1 MTLDKKKR
9 CRWYNET
16 SGVKRA
22 YDLGLID
29 KSWVEDYCFR
39 GGVDCVRKRRFEMEG
54 YVSPDY
60 ILPDGSTSERV
71 KEYIEKKGH
80 L

>member
-1 MTLDKKKR
+1 MKR
-9 CRWYNET
+9 TNSCKWYNDT

-29 KSWVEDYCFR
+29 KKWVEDYCWA
-39 GGVDCVRKRRFEMEG
+39 GGAGCVRKKRFEEEG
-54 YVSPDY
+54 YISPDY
-60 ILPDGSTSERV
+60 ILPDGTISEPV
-71 KEYIEKKGH
+71 KQHIKLKGT

>member
-1 MTLDKKKR
+1 VKV

-29 KSWVEDYCFR
+29 ERWVRDYCLN
-39 GGVDCVRKRRFEMEG
+39 GGDGCVRKRRFENEG

-60 ILPDGSTSERV
+60 ILPDGSVSEAV
-71 KEYIEKKGH
+71 KKYYKER
-80 L
+80 

>member
-1 MTLDKKKR
+1 VTV

-29 KSWVEDYCFR
+29 ERWVRDYCLN
-39 GGVDCVRKRRFEMEG
+39 GGEGCVRKMRFENEG

-60 ILPDGSTSERV
+60 VLPDGSVSEAV
-71 KEYIEKKGH
+71 KKYYKER
-80 L
+80 

>member
-1 MTLDKKKR
+1 MTV

-29 KSWVEDYCFR
+29 ERWVRDYCLN
-39 GGVDCVRKRRFEMEG
+39 GGEGCVRKMRFENEG

-60 ILPDGSTSERV
+60 VLPDGSVSEAV
-71 KEYIEKKGH
+71 KKYYKER
-80 L
+80 